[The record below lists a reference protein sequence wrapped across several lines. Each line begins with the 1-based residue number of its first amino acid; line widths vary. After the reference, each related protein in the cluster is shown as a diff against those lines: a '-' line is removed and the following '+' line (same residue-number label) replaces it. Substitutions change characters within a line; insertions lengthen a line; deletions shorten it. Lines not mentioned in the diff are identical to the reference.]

1 MSVLRQLETLSAAV
15 LRGEGAD
22 PADLETICDALCAD
36 PDQIP
41 AEQARLVVAQLQRLA
56 RWAAGERDTL
66 GETLQEISDGRRA
79 LQGYSQLH
87 ASRTAQR
94 LFRQA

>member
-1 MSVLRQLETLSAAV
+1 MSVLCELEALSDAV
-15 LRGEGAD
+15 LRGESAE
-22 PADLETICDALCAD
+22 PAALEAICDALCAD

-41 AEQARLVVAQLQRLA
+41 ADQARLVVAQLQRLA

-66 GETLQEISDGRRA
+66 GATLQEISDGRRA

-87 ASRTAQR
+87 SARTAQR